1 MCLSHSQVRWI
12 APFLL
17 WAALLSCSAAQHG
30 FRLAEYEGQV
40 LVATEGRGAARVP
53 VEADYDSTID
63 EWIFQHGR
71 PDYLHVESGDKVE
84 FCYLAQ
90 DRAIV
95 FTRLGWRRRS
105 SVEIVRPVPDRLAR
119 FFVGQD
125 RERLRSSREV
135 ASGHGGM
142 IYATTTANIRE
153 GPGLSYPVVAK
164 AVPAQA
170 LAYRY
175 QQAEWYRLARHG
187 WIHRSVVSRTVQA
200 PPDYEIAAVEDTSIG
215 SVKRLQYRVRLSRGA
230 SEQELT
236 TISESIIKAA
246 PPQNGLDILYYL
258 PESSVDGGYT
268 AGKADWWP
276 YGEVADAAGGRTGDY
291 SLHQLEIQTG
301 SFAGPIPEPKV
312 SATLPLSVRQE
323 IFFHAVQLE
332 DRGYNREQVHQT
344 LGSSYQ
350 ISPEATDEILL
361 QGAVSGWP
369 MP

>member
-1 MCLSHSQVRWI
+1 MCLSHSQARWI

-40 LVATEGRGAARVP
+40 LVATEGRGAARVR

-95 FTRLGWRRRS
+95 FTRQGWRRRS

-125 RERLRSSREV
+125 REHLRSSREV
-135 ASGHGGM
+135 ASGHGGV

-276 YGEVADAAGGRTGDY
+276 TEKSQMRRADALGTIRSTSSRFRPVASQAPSPSRRSLQHCRWLCDRRSSSRRSSWKIAATTENRCTRPLGRAIRSARKLPTRF
-291 SLHQLEIQTG
+291 
-301 SFAGPIPEPKV
+301 SFRA
-312 SATLPLSVRQE
+312 L
-323 IFFHAVQLE
+323 
-332 DRGYNREQVHQT
+332 
-344 LGSSYQ
+344 
-350 ISPEATDEILL
+350 
-361 QGAVSGWP
+361 
-369 MP
+369 